1 MDLSM
6 LKYTKSYAPRPY
18 LKSQE
23 YGIMEYVLLEI
34 LGKDLFELFVLC
46 VMIVRE
52 IIRTWAI
59 VDQDHSSSSDDLSN
73 QIIVVGG
80 RIILLLLRFEWLS
93 RLHDKKH
100 Q

>member
-1 MDLSM
+1 M

-46 VMIVRE
+46 VMIVWTPLMVSSLRLC
-52 IIRTWAI
+52 
-59 VDQDHSSSSDDLSN
+59 VD
-73 QIIVVGG
+73 
-80 RIILLLLRFEWLS
+80 
-93 RLHDKKH
+93 
-100 Q
+100 